1 MKPRRRRRKS
11 PMPDPRLPM
20 LAFVDGFKG
29 VGWLVVLALVA
40 WACKIESTAELVD
53 RLDREVRAMA
63 MEAKGD

>member
-1 MKPRRRRRKS
+1 
-11 PMPDPRLPM
+11 M